1 MHDWYKYPQS
11 VSHFKSFVAIVA
23 ELVRLSVLTQLVID
37 SIPVVVKKNDIFR
50 TLKSFVV
57 NVYSFVVNV
66 YSFVVNVHSFVVNE
80 FKRFQIEF

>member
-1 MHDWYKYPQS
+1 M
-11 VSHFKSFVAIVA
+11 
-23 ELVRLSVLTQLVID
+23 LTQLVIG